1 MAKIRFEF
9 GSGVAYNYRLF
20 QVKWKKWVSF
30 FQFIV
35 LLSNLLVVYRFKVSE
50 KKSAK
55 IAVIGMDG
63 VAKDITGAVAETA
76 IYMAPEVLRG
86 EKYDSKADIYSMGLM
101 FWELSYGKMVSW
113 DFPVE
118 LKREEVLRKVEKGY
132 RPEFVDK
139 APDETS
145 LSKTSLSQWI
155 QLMKECWDE
164 DPKSRP
170 TAKECSER
178 IDKVKN
184 RFADEQSQ

>member
-1 MAKIRFEF
+1 MEEMSF
-9 GSGVAYNYRLF
+9 
-20 QVKWKKWVSF
+20 F

-50 KKSAK
+50 TKSAK

-101 FWELSYGKMVSW
+101 FWEMSYGKMVSW

-139 APDETS
+139 APYE
-145 LSKTSLSQWI
+145 TSLSQWI

-170 TAKECSER
+170 TAKVCSER
-178 IDKVKN
+178 LDEVEKRYK
-184 RFADEQSQ
+184 DEQSQETYLVPM